1 MSCNLREMSRL
12 RKGSACPNR
21 KSRSGCPHASE
32 SNKMTLKIKIRII
45 MSLFFFLRHWY
56 QFDLLS
62 DFIGFY
68 GFLMAVRHFIKETRP
83 SDILATRP
91 GMSWFMAKF
100 MVTQTT
106 QTAVFRETFYEKVT
120 RIRDDVESCFILNG
134 WDPSTDCTPKTDST
148 LMILSQISQISNN

>member
-1 MSCNLREMSRL
+1 
-12 RKGSACPNR
+12 
-21 KSRSGCPHASE
+21 
-32 SNKMTLKIKIRII
+32 
-45 MSLFFFLRHWY
+45 
-56 QFDLLS
+56 
-62 DFIGFY
+62 
-68 GFLMAVRHFIKETRP
+68 MAVRHFIKETRP

-91 GMSWFMAKF
+91 GMSWLVAKF